1 VTQGAADGIVKQ
13 PCDRVNEGELPL
25 FTMDGRKY
33 YAQALLDRYSCIKEF
48 SRTGKPGRPRKPKQ
62 MPLHE
67 ICQGNK
73 KKKVEFWLI

>member
-1 VTQGAADGIVKQ
+1 VTQGAVDEIVKQ
-13 PCDRVNEGELPL
+13 TCDQVNEGELPL
-25 FTMDGRKY
+25 VAMDGRKY

-48 SRTGKPGRPRKPKQ
+48 PGTDKPGRPRKPKQ

-67 ICQGNK
+67 ICSGSK

>member
-1 VTQGAADGIVKQ
+1 
-13 PCDRVNEGELPL
+13 
-25 FTMDGRKY
+25 MDGRKY

-48 SRTGKPGRPRKPKQ
+48 PGTDKPGRPRKPKQ

-67 ICQGNK
+67 ICSGSK

>member
-13 PCDRVNEGELPL
+13 TCDQVNEGELPL
-25 FTMDGRKY
+25 FAMDVRKY

-48 SRTGKPGRPRKPKQ
+48 PGTGKSGRPRKLKQ

-67 ICQGNK
+67 IYLGSK
-73 KKKVEFWLI
+73 KRR